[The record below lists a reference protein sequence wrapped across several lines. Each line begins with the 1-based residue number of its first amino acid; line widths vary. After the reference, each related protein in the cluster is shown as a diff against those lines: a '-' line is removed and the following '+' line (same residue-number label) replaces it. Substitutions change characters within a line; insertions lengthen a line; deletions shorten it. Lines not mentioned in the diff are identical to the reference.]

1 MLSKVIAWSPTRRG
15 AVERLDCALAE
26 VSILGLTSNVSY
38 LRHLLADE
46 HVIQGELDT
55 GLIDRIPPPSEQPND
70 EAAVMAALLTTRL
83 SRGDK
88 EQDLWSTSDSWRIG
102 RPGWALWRALDG
114 HSRVWEVRSRR
125 LDDHMTTIVGDAT
138 HEISGYQVVG
148 DQLWAD
154 VDGQSWT
161 CTFVRSDTELWLGC
175 QGFTWHFQTVPL
187 RSTSGSDDRA
197 AGSLKSPMPGVVS
210 TIHVRV
216 GDQVMRDDTLVT
228 VEAMKMEHSITAPFA
243 GTVLALDVETGA
255 SVELGQTLVTI
266 EAASSEQQDRFEQD

>member
-1 MLSKVIAWSPTRRG
+1 
-15 AVERLDCALAE
+15 
-26 VSILGLTSNVSY
+26 
-38 LRHLLADE
+38 
-46 HVIQGELDT
+46 
-55 GLIDRIPPPSEQPND
+55 
-70 EAAVMAALLTTRL
+70 
-83 SRGDK
+83 
-88 EQDLWSTSDSWRIG
+88 
-102 RPGWALWRALDG
+102 
-114 HSRVWEVRSRR
+114 
-125 LDDHMTTIVGDAT
+125 MTTIVGDAT